1 MKDPAL
7 ETMELEEKMEPMKE
21 SEEMMEPKQELVEV
35 MEPMEKDVE
44 AMKETIEITVILGPG
59 GARG

>member
-1 MKDPAL
+1 M
-7 ETMELEEKMEPMKE
+7 EEKMEPMKE